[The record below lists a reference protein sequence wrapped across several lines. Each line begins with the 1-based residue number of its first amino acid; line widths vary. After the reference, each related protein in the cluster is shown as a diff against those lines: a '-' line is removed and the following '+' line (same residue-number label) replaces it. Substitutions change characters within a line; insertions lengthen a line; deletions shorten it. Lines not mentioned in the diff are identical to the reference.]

1 MLSFVAKS
9 CLGIA
14 SLSAMLSFFSVV
26 TPSASAL
33 SINGNNVEN
42 ITSGDIGQSF
52 AISFGGNISGKDRA
66 GLSSE
71 AILKLSGF
79 ETVTKVINGINKQVT
94 EVKFDILLGNTSDK
108 TIVSSRTSGFGFD
121 VSQTLLGATITGI
134 DSKTSPLFTKAN
146 LDSKLFEGKNDNV
159 DLCFSDNT
167 NNCRGGASG
176 GVTTGNKGSFSTSFY
191 LDSSV
196 KKINLNNFGV
206 RYQSIDLTSTTKF
219 DGQSG
224 TGYPLKVAPKGSKN
238 WEDCKDSQLW

>member
-14 SLSAMLSFFSVV
+14 SLSAILSVFSVL
-26 TPSASAL
+26 TPSASAFN
-33 SINGNNVEN
+33 INGNNVEN

-52 AISFGGNISGKDRA
+52 TISFGGNISGNAQA

-94 EVKFDILLGNTSDK
+94 QVKFDILLGNTSDK
-108 TIVSSRTSGFGFD
+108 TIVSSRTSSFGFD
-121 VSQTLLGATITGI
+121 VSETLLGATITGI
-134 DSKTSPLFTKAN
+134 DSKTSPLFAKAN
-146 LDSKLFEGKNDNV
+146 LDSKLFEGNNDNL
-159 DLCFSDNT
+159 DLCFSDNGK
-167 NNCRGGASG
+167 NCRGGQNG
-176 GVTTGNKGSFSTSFY
+176 GVTTSKKGTFSTSFY

-196 KKINLNNFGV
+196 KQINLNNFGV
-206 RYQSIDLTSTTKF
+206 RYQSIDLTSTKKF

-238 WEDCKDSQLW
+238 WEDSKDSQFW